1 MSRLLEAEDEDE
13 FYKTTY
19 GGFNEVK
26 HMLILQTRLCTVTIV
41 PIHLFCFLFI
51 ISTKFYW
58 IFNWQEMLLFKSWIA
73 ILILRIQIK
82 PFYIK

>member
-41 PIHLFCFLFI
+41 PVHLFCFFI
-51 ISTKFYW
+51 YYLYKI
-58 IFNWQEMLLFKSWIA
+58 LLDI
-73 ILILRIQIK
+73 
-82 PFYIK
+82 